1 MPHVD
6 PITLSV
12 IWGGLL
18 SGAEEAANTL
28 QHTGYSEAVREGRD
42 FSAGIFDA
50 RGRLLAQADLGP
62 GHLGSMPFAVQHML
76 DYYPRER
83 LEPGD
88 AIILNDLYMGSGHL
102 LDFYCMVPVFFAGA
116 LVGFS
121 VTCSHHIDVG
131 GSAPGSQTIEGI
143 VDHYQEGLRLLP
155 VRLYHRSTLNEEVLR
170 IVEANVRV
178 PHKVLGDLRAQRL
191 GCLDGERRLVRLIET
206 YGIDTLEAS
215 IEAILDR
222 SETAVRDV
230 IATIPKGTYEAE
242 DYVDDCGRNTPPI
255 RLKVAVTVDGTD
267 LVFDFTGTDPQTVS
281 GLNSP
286 LNFTRSYCFWI
297 VKAITTQHSIPQ
309 NAGQLRPVKLIAPE
323 GCFLNP
329 RRPAA
334 AGARAVLNHRLA
346 EVLLRAL
353 APAVP
358 HLATGANSQFTNPT
372 IGGVDPRTGAPYVF
386 YDVLVGGLGGHEH
399 GDGAEA
405 MGPVFSLELLPIE
418 INEASYPIRIEE
430 MTFITDSA
438 GPGHH
443 RGGCGIRKDV
453 RVLGETAR
461 FNNLSDRHKFQP
473 WGLFGGGPGALGAT
487 VLNPGTASEQALHSK
502 GTYEL
507 RRGDVVSFRLAGAGG
522 YGDPFLRD
530 PDAVRLDA
538 LDGLVTIESARRD
551 YGVAL
556 EPRTLEIDRG
566 ETQRLRAGIVGRSPE
581 SR

>member
-1 MPHVD
+1 MPPLVD

-12 IWGGLL
+12 IWGGLV
-18 SGAEEAANTL
+18 SAAEEAANTL

-42 FSAGIFDA
+42 FSAGIFDV

-76 DYYPRER
+76 EYYPRER

-88 AIILNDLYMGSGHL
+88 AILMNDLYMGSGHL
-102 LDFYCMVPVFFAGA
+102 LDFYCMVPVFFRDT

-121 VTCSHHIDVG
+121 VTCCHHIDVG

-155 VRLYHRSTLNEEVLR
+155 VRHYHRSKPNEEVLR
-170 IVEANVRV
+170 IIEGNVRV

-191 GCLDGERRLVRLIET
+191 GCLDGERRFVRIIER
-206 YGIDTLEAS
+206 YGLETLQVCSE
-215 IEAILDR
+215 EILDR
-222 SETAVRDV
+222 SEAAVREI
-230 IATIPKGTYEAE
+230 IARIPKGTYEAE
-242 DYVDDCGRNTPPI
+242 DYVDDTGRGSKPV
-255 RLKVAVTVDGTD
+255 RLKVAVRLDGTD
-267 LVFDFTGTDPQTVS
+267 VVFDFTGTDPQTVS

-286 LNFTRSYCFWI
+286 LNFTRSYCFWV

-309 NAGQLRPVKLIAPE
+309 NEGQMRPVKLVAPE
-323 GCFLNP
+323 GCFVNP

-358 HLATGANSQFTNPT
+358 HLATAANSQFTNPT
-372 IGGVDPRTGAPYVF
+372 IGGVDPRTGMPYVF
-386 YDVLVGGLGGHEH
+386 YDLLVGGLGGYKG

-405 MGPVFSLELLPIE
+405 MGPVFSLELLPVE
-418 INEASYPIRIEE
+418 INETSYPVRIERME
-430 MTFITDSA
+430 FITDSA
-438 GPGHH
+438 GSGQY
-443 RGGCGIRKDV
+443 RGGCGLRKDI
-453 RVLGETAR
+453 RVLSETAR
-461 FNNLSDRHKFQP
+461 FNNLSDRHRFQP
-473 WGLFGGGPGALGAT
+473 WGLFGGKPGALGAT
-487 VLNPGTASEQALHSK
+487 ILNPATAHETALHSK

-507 RRGDVVSFRLAGAGG
+507 KAGDVVSFRLAGAGG

-530 PDAVRLDA
+530 PDAVRRDI
-538 LDGLVTIESARRD
+538 LDGLAATV
-551 YGVAL
+551 
-556 EPRTLEIDRG
+556 
-566 ETQRLRAGIVGRSPE
+566 RAGGGRRWVR